1 MIVFLMILGAALG
14 SFCASLAT
22 RISQKKALFTRRS
35 FCFYCERK
43 LKFYELIPIFS
54 YIFLR
59 AKCKSCK
66 HTLPLSLLISE
77 ILGTIL
83 LVLAYFLSHNFY
95 EFLFLSLFLF
105 NLFLLSLIDIRLKAV
120 PQALLWSAFLF
131 AFFYAFKESEILYLF
146 IFKEFNEG
154 FLLNA
159 FSFAGFVF
167 LLKSFVFYLTH
178 LKNKNEIFEN
188 LGDAD
193 IVIMACM
200 GGILGF
206 KYSFLTLFLASL
218 LSLPFF
224 LKIKGRELAML
235 PFLNTAFVAVL
246 FYKNLG
252 YFYEA

>member
-1 MIVFLMILGAALG
+1 M
-14 SFCASLAT
+14 
-22 RISQKKALFTRRS
+22 
-35 FCFYCERK
+35 
-43 LKFYELIPIFS
+43 
-54 YIFLR
+54 
-59 AKCKSCK
+59 
-66 HTLPLSLLISE
+66 
-77 ILGTIL
+77 
-83 LVLAYFLSHNFY
+83 
-95 EFLFLSLFLF
+95 
-105 NLFLLSLIDIRLKAV
+105 
-120 PQALLWSAFLF
+120 
-131 AFFYAFKESEILYLF
+131 
-146 IFKEFNEG
+146 
-154 FLLNA
+154 
-159 FSFAGFVF
+159 
-167 LLKSFVFYLTH
+167 FYLTH

-218 LSLPFF
+218 ISLPFF